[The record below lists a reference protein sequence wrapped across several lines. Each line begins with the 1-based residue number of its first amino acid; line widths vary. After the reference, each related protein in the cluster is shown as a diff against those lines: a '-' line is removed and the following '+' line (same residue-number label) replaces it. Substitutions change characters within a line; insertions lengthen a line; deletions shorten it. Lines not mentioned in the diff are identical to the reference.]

1 MFIKISMAGS
11 PNKKCAVVII
21 HDGLTM
27 EGTMRMNKPY
37 LSNKPRPTFLT
48 LISARLSRCCYV
60 WLLVFLCG
68 WTNAIWAVNMPCA
81 SPVKRDD
88 GWLVTVELVESVEP
102 VEPFKS
108 AESSDLPAPAR
119 ASLAGFDQ
127 TKLCE
132 VLRGVATSDMNFHSV
147 IVERHGK
154 LVAELYKQGKDE
166 SIYTLIPSVTKFDNS
181 TKHDVRSISKSVV
194 SLLWGIAQAQGK
206 TPPLSTPVVDL
217 LPELR
222 DLKGD
227 GREAITIAHLLTMSS
242 GLDWNEPSTYK
253 KDNDEFGLY
262 WRSSQARY
270 VFNRPM
276 AAVAGA
282 VYNYN
287 GGGTA
292 VLAQILADRVGMTL
306 PEYARKFLLEPLGI
320 TDWEW
325 KNDFRGRPLA
335 FAGLRM
341 RPRDIARIGRMVL
354 GEAGSG
360 AAGIARPPIQPGVWH
375 GKQIVPAAWL
385 ADSTRAQIVMG
396 NEPGWS
402 YGYQWWVGKLPAESL
417 TPTASKSV
425 ALEGD
430 TSKPSAA
437 KPAVDWFG
445 GFGNG
450 GQRLFMMPALDIVVV
465 ITAGQYGKPEIGPQ
479 SYQLLKKIVA
489 TARE

>member
-1 MFIKISMAGS
+1 MKQINTLNLSGQSRTTSAILVLKRIS
-11 PNKKCAVVII
+11 C
-21 HDGLTM
+21 
-27 EGTMRMNKPY
+27 
-37 LSNKPRPTFLT
+37 
-48 LISARLSRCCYV
+48 RLSA
-60 WLLVFLCG
+60 WLLIFFCG
-68 WTNAIWAVNMPCA
+68 WSHAIWAALAPCEM
-81 SPVKRDD
+81 PVKLDD
-88 GWLVTVELVESVEP
+88 GWLVTADAADASV
-102 VEPFKS
+102 
-108 AESSDLPAPAR
+108 
-119 ASLAGFDQ
+119 AGFDAAR
-127 TKLCE
+127 LCE
-132 VLRGVATSDMNFHSV
+132 ALRDVATSDINFHSI

-154 LVAELYKQGKDE
+154 LVAELYKRGKDE
-166 SIYTLIPSVTKFDNS
+166 SIYTLIPSVTDFDTS

-206 TPPLSTPVVDL
+206 TPPLGTPVLDL
-217 LPELR
+217 LPELS
-222 DLKGD
+222 DLKGG

-242 GLDWNEPSTYK
+242 GLDWSEPSTYK

-270 VFNRPM
+270 LFNRPM
-276 AAVAGA
+276 AAAAGKL
-282 VYNYN
+282 YNYN

-292 VLAQILADRVGMTL
+292 VLAQILVDRVGMSL
-306 PEYARKFLLEPLGI
+306 PEYARKFLFEPLGI
-320 TDWEW
+320 SDWEW
-325 KNDFRGRPLA
+325 RNDFRGRPLA

-360 AAGIARPPIQPGVWH
+360 VVGLARQPIQPGMWR

-385 ADSTRAQIVMG
+385 ADATRAQIAMG

-402 YGYQWWVGKLPAESL
+402 YGYQWWIGKLPVGIATATAPKPA
-417 TPTASKSV
+417 TPETATSTPAASKS
-425 ALEGD
+425 AI
-430 TSKPSAA
+430 
-437 KPAVDWFG
+437 DWAG

-489 TARE
+489 TVRE